1 MRKHQICSTSI
12 YLSENLKKLLQNFT
26 NTFKI
31 AEKGDD
37 DMLRLCIIFFIFVT
51 NTTITQL
58 WTVEGTWENLLLQSM
73 SLSMIIVFLFYY
85 VGFVI
90 AEKKR
95 KQIETLFKKEF
106 FHEKEDFFEK
116 DDKRKVS
123 E

>member
-1 MRKHQICSTSI
+1 MYH
-12 YLSENLKKLLQNFT
+12 L
-26 NTFKI
+26 
-31 AEKGDD
+31 
-37 DMLRLCIIFFIFVT
+37 FIFVT

-95 KQIETLFKKEF
+95 KQIETLFKKNSF
-106 FHEKEDFFEK
+106 TRRKTFEK
-116 DDKRKVS
+116 TIKEK
-123 E
+123 

>member
-1 MRKHQICSTSI
+1 
-12 YLSENLKKLLQNFT
+12 
-26 NTFKI
+26 
-31 AEKGDD
+31 
-37 DMLRLCIIFFIFVT
+37 MLRLCIIFFVFVT

-95 KQIETLFKKEF
+95 KQIETLFKKEI
-106 FHEKEDFFEK
+106 FHEKEDLFEK

>member
-1 MRKHQICSTSI
+1 M
-12 YLSENLKKLLQNFT
+12 
-26 NTFKI
+26 
-31 AEKGDD
+31 
-37 DMLRLCIIFFIFVT
+37 T

-90 AEKKR
+90 AEKR

-106 FHEKEDFFEK
+106 FHEKEDF
-116 DDKRKVS
+116 
-123 E
+123 

>member
-1 MRKHQICSTSI
+1 
-12 YLSENLKKLLQNFT
+12 
-26 NTFKI
+26 
-31 AEKGDD
+31 
-37 DMLRLCIIFFIFVT
+37 
-51 NTTITQL
+51 
-58 WTVEGTWENLLLQSM
+58 M